1 MSTALTY
8 SLEMRPRT
16 VRIRL
21 LSFGP
26 WRSLLAAGG
35 EWREVTEGDSVA
47 DLLSRLPEDG
57 RFEAAALRSAAV
69 AVNQEYAQPGR
80 LLAEGDEVAILPP
93 VSGGSDGSEADP
105 NVLIVQE
112 AIATESVLQQL
123 KAGGDGAVCVF
134 DGIVRNNTR
143 GRQTLHLDYEAYE
156 EMALRQMRQLR
167 TDAIKRFGVREIA
180 ILHRLGRLTVGETS
194 VLIAVASAHRGAAFD
209 ACRWV
214 IDTLKKTVPIWKHEQ
229 FVDGAVWSDGEPF
242 PDEVIGARP

>member
-1 MSTALTY
+1 
-8 SLEMRPRT
+8 MRPT
-16 VRIRL
+16 VVRVRL

-26 WRSLLAAGG
+26 WRSRVAQGG
-35 EWREVTEGDSVA
+35 EWRELPAGAGVA
-47 DLLSRLPEDG
+47 DLLSALQAEG
-57 RFEAAALRSAAV
+57 RFDAQALRSAAI
-69 AVNQEYAQPGR
+69 AVNQEYARSTQV
-80 LLAEGDEVAILPP
+80 LVDGDEVAILPP
-93 VSGGSDGSEADP
+93 VSGGAEPLVEITHGVIDTD
-105 NVLIVQE
+105 
-112 AIATESVLQQL
+112 AILREI

-156 EMALRQMRQLR
+156 EMALKQMHTLR
-167 TDAIKRFGVREIA
+167 LEAIAKYGVREIA
-180 ILHRLGRLTVGETS
+180 VVHRLGRLFVGETS

-242 PDEVIGARP
+242 PEDIAGDPR